1 MIDRFFHWVINY
13 DRTAEP
19 TEHRPKW
26 DTLTASQHR
35 MPRFKFRIE
44 GDVIRLCATPKPPRR
59 VYAVFWIGVA
69 VSIALAA
76 WMIVVGIQRPEPTLI
91 AFGCLCAFFLPLMGF
106 LPGLAAGLMAHSGE
120 ALKGDLLIVD
130 RSKGQIE
137 LPRERRSFPLESV
150 QAIEIVRWTAHS
162 GGGMDHSHYW
172 ECVDYVLRVQSNDT
186 RECVRIG
193 CQPMMFPSDAKKLA
207 GLIGVPL
214 YRFNLGIVKPDI
226 PPLGGIGYY

>member
-1 MIDRFFHWVINY
+1 MDRFFHWVINY

-44 GDVIRLCATPKPPRR
+44 GDVVRLSATPKPPRR
-59 VYAVFWIGVA
+59 VYAVFWLGVA
-69 VSIALAA
+69 ISLALSA
-76 WMIVVGIQRPEPTLI
+76 WMIVVGIRRPEPTLI

-106 LPGLAAGLMAHSGE
+106 LPGLAVGLMAHSGE

-137 LPRERRSFPLESV
+137 LPREHRSFPIEAV
-150 QAIEIVRWTAHS
+150 QAVEIVQWTAHAYANTN
-162 GGGMDHSHYW
+162 HSAYLA
-172 ECVDYVLRVQSNDT
+172 CVDYVLRLQSND
-186 RECVRIG
+186 RNECVRIG
-193 CQPMMFPSDAKKLA
+193 CQPMLFPSDAKKLA
-207 GLIGVPL
+207 NLIGVPL
-214 YRFNLGIVKPDI
+214 YRFNLGIVKPEVQA
-226 PPLGGIGYY
+226 LGGIGYH